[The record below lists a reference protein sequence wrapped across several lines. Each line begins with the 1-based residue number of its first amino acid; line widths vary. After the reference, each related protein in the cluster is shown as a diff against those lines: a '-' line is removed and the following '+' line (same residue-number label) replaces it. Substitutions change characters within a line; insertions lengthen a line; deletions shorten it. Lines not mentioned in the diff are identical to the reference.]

1 MDGRK
6 APTQHTFALSGWQ
19 WKELFSNIVWLEN
32 RKREETGCVNTRKKF
47 QVAQLSRFARLF
59 RVDRSTWMLFSQS
72 ADRWWCAVTLGE
84 AKVSSTRIKFGK
96 KYLHSVKVSVRSSK
110 PEGTKR
116 RKIEAKT
123 KRRESCD
130 GSLCPKSHR
139 FLAVSRR
146 KVTRRSPWKWWPPQ
160 RTVLSKHRPTT
171 AKVNFS

>member
-32 RKREETGCVNTRKKF
+32 RKREEIGCVNTRKKF

-72 ADRWWCAVTLGE
+72 ADSWWCAVTLGE
-84 AKVSSTRIKFGK
+84 AKLGSTRIKFGK

-116 RKIEAKT
+116 RKIEAKN
-123 KRRESCD
+123 KRRES
-130 GSLCPKSHR
+130 
-139 FLAVSRR
+139 F
-146 KVTRRSPWKWWPPQ
+146 VTEVCVQSP
-160 RTVLSKHRPTT
+160 T
-171 AKVNFS
+171 ASWQFRDEEW